1 MVRYILKRVLIFI
14 PVLWV
19 IATITFFMVRMAPGD
34 PFSDEKEMPEEVR
47 DRIKAYYGLDLPLI
61 QQYFIYLGVKSK
73 EVDKHRLRFG
83 VDENAKEYR
92 HEDANATLRVTSN
105 GGSIAVEKLKGQ
117 GVWYIRLVEHNA
129 TTATREVDVYRRG
142 ERSGLLQG
150 NLGPSFKHKGKSV
163 NDIIRGAFPRSLEL
177 GLYAMTIALLL
188 GITAGSIAALK
199 QNSILDYAPMSLAM
213 MGICLPTF
221 VMGPLLVLV
230 FGLWLEWFP
239 VAGWSAWGWEGF
251 SPEFPEGWPGDRV
264 LPACTLG
271 FFYAAMVA
279 RLTRGGMLETLSQ
292 DFIKTARA
300 KGLSETRV
308 VVKHALRGGI
318 LPTVSFL
325 GPAFAGI
332 ISGSFV
338 IETIFNIPGLGRH
351 FIEAALNRD
360 YTLVLGTVLFYA
372 TLILALNLIVDI
384 LQAWLNPRIRM
395 Q

>member
-1 MVRYILKRVLIFI
+1 MIRYLFKRLIIFV

-34 PFSDEKEMPEEVR
+34 PFSDEKEMTEEVR
-47 DRIKAYYGLDLPLI
+47 DRIKAYYGLDQPLGK
-61 QQYFIYLGVKSK
+61 QYLIYLGIMAK
-73 EVDKHRLRFG
+73 EVSKHRVTFATG
-83 VDENAKEYR
+83 ENAKEYR
-92 HEDANATLRVTSN
+92 REDVNATLRVTVS
-105 GGSIAVEKLKGQ
+105 GVVKTVQ
-117 GVWYIRLVEHNA
+117 GDSQWLTRPLDQNA
-129 TTATREVDVYRRG
+129 TSGVREVEVFRR

-150 NLGPSFKHKGKSV
+150 DLGPSFKHKGKSV
-163 NDIIRGAFPRSLEL
+163 NDIIRESFPKSLEL
-177 GLYAMTIALLL
+177 GLYSMAIALLL
-188 GITAGSIAALK
+188 GITAGAIAALK
-199 QNSILDYAPMSLAM
+199 QNTILDYAPMSFAM
-213 MGICLPTF
+213 VGICLPTF

-239 VAGWSAWGWEGF
+239 VAGWSAWGAEGF
-251 SPEFPEGWPGDRV
+251 FPEGWPGDRV
-264 LPACTLG
+264 LPSCTLG

-300 KGLSETRV
+300 KGLTETRV
-308 VVKHALRGGI
+308 VVKHALRGGL

-338 IETIFNIPGLGRH
+338 IETIFQIPGLGRH
-351 FIEAALNRD
+351 FIEAATNRD

-372 TLILALNLIVDI
+372 TLILMLNLIVDI
-384 LQAWLNPRIRM
+384 LQAWLNPRIRT

>member
-1 MVRYILKRVLIFI
+1 MLRYIFQRLIVFI

-19 IATITFFMVRMAPGD
+19 IATITFFMVRLAPGD

-47 DRIKAYYGLDLPLI
+47 ARIKAYYGLDQPLWK
-61 QQYFIYLGVKSK
+61 QYLIYLGVMAK
-73 EVDKHRLRFG
+73 EGDKHRVSFTSSE
-83 VDENAKEYR
+83 DTKEYR
-92 HEDANATLRVTSN
+92 REDVNATLCVTAA
-105 GGSIAVEKLKGQ
+105 GGVKTVQ
-117 GVWYIRLVEHNA
+117 GDSQWLARLVDQNA
-129 TTATREVDVYRRG
+129 TIGVLEVEVFRR

-150 NLGPSFKHKGKSV
+150 HLGPSFKHKGKNV
-163 NDIIRGAFPRSLEL
+163 NDIIREAFPKSLEL
-177 GLYAMTIALLL
+177 GLYAMAIALML
-188 GITAGSIAALK
+188 GIAAGSIAALK
-199 QNSILDYAPMSLAM
+199 QNSILDYTPMSLAM

-239 VAGWSAWGWEGF
+239 VAGWSAWSWEGF
-251 SPEFPEGWPGDRV
+251 FPEFPDGWPGDRV

-279 RLTRGGMLETLSQ
+279 RLTRGGMLETLNQ

-351 FIEAALNRD
+351 FIEAATNRD

-384 LQAWLNPRIRM
+384 LQAWLNPRMRI

>member
-1 MVRYILKRVLIFI
+1 MVRYIFKRLIVFI

-47 DRIKAYYGLDLPLI
+47 DRIKAYYGLDLPLR
-61 QQYFIYLGVKSK
+61 QQYLIYLGLKSK
-73 EVDKHRLRFG
+73 EADKHRVKLG
-83 VDENAKEYR
+83 ADENAREYR

-117 GVWYIRLVEHNA
+117 GVWHVRLIENNA
-129 TTATREVDVYRRG
+129 NTSTREVDVYRRG

-163 NDIIRGAFPRSLEL
+163 NDIIREAFPKSLEL
-177 GLYAMTIALLL
+177 GLYAMTIALLV
-188 GITAGSIAALK
+188 GIAVGSIAALK

-213 MGICLPTF
+213 LGICLPTF

-239 VAGWSAWGWEGF
+239 VAGWSAWGGAGF
-251 SPEFPEGWPGDRV
+251 FPEGWPNDRV

-279 RLTRGGMLETLSQ
+279 RLTRGGMLETLNQ

-351 FIEAALNRD
+351 FIEAATNRD

-384 LQAWLNPRIRM
+384 LQAWLNPRMRM

>member
-1 MVRYILKRVLIFI
+1 MFRYIFKRLIFFI

-34 PFSDEKEMPEEVR
+34 PFSDEKEMTEEVR
-47 DRIKAYYGLDLPLI
+47 DRIKAYYGLDQPLWK
-61 QQYFIYLGVKSK
+61 QYLIYLGVTAK
-73 EVDKHRLRFG
+73 EVDKHRVTFAFG
-83 VDENAKEYR
+83 EGSKEYR
-92 HEDANATLRVTSN
+92 REDVNATLRVT
-105 GGSIAVEKLKGQ
+105 
-117 GVWYIRLVEHNA
+117 
-129 TTATREVDVYRRG
+129 TTAEVKTVQGESQWLARTLGQTTTNGVRDIEVFRR

-150 NLGPSFKHKGKSV
+150 DLGPSFKHKGRSV
-163 NDIIRGAFPRSLEL
+163 NDIIRESFPKSLEL
-177 GLYAMTIALLL
+177 GLYSMAIALLL

-199 QNSILDYAPMSLAM
+199 RNTVLDYAPMSFAM
-213 MGICLPTF
+213 AGICLPTF

-230 FGLWLEWFP
+230 FGLWLEWLP
-239 VAGWSAWGWEGF
+239 VAGWSAWGGEGF
-251 SPEFPEGWPGDRV
+251 FPEGWPGDRV

-279 RLTRGGMLETLSQ
+279 RLTRGGMLETLGQ

-308 VVKHALRGGI
+308 VVKHALRGGL

-338 IETIFNIPGLGRH
+338 IETIFQIPGLGRH
-351 FIEAALNRD
+351 FIEAATNRD

-372 TLILALNLIVDI
+372 MLILMLNLIVDI
-384 LQAWLNPRIRM
+384 LQAWLNPRIRT

>member
-1 MVRYILKRVLIFI
+1 MFRYIFKRLIFFI

-34 PFSDEKEMPEEVR
+34 PFSDEKEMTEEVR
-47 DRIKAYYGLDLPLI
+47 DRIKAYYGLDQPLWK
-61 QQYFIYLGVKSK
+61 QYLIYLGVMAK
-73 EVDKHRLRFG
+73 EVDKHRVTFAPG
-83 VDENAKEYR
+83 EDAKEDR
-92 HEDANATLRVTSN
+92 REDVNATLRVTAA
-105 GGSIAVEKLKGQ
+105 GTVKTVQ
-117 GVWYIRLVEHNA
+117 GDSQWRARLADHNA
-129 TTATREVDVYRRG
+129 TTGVREVEVFRR

-150 NLGPSFKHKGKSV
+150 DLGPSFKHKGKSV
-163 NDIIRGAFPRSLEL
+163 NDIIRESFPKSLEL
-177 GLYAMTIALLL
+177 GLYSMAIALLL
-188 GITAGSIAALK
+188 GITAGAIAALK
-199 QNSILDYAPMSLAM
+199 QNTILDYAPMSFAM
-213 MGICLPTF
+213 AGICLPTF

-230 FGLWLEWFP
+230 FGLWLEWLP
-239 VAGWSAWGWEGF
+239 VAGWSAWGGEGF
-251 SPEFPEGWPGDRV
+251 FPEGWPGDRV

-300 KGLSETRV
+300 KGLTETRV
-308 VVKHALRGGI
+308 VVKHALRGGL

-338 IETIFNIPGLGRH
+338 IETIFQIPGLGRH
-351 FIEAALNRD
+351 FIEAATNRD

-372 TLILALNLIVDI
+372 TLILMLNLIVDI
-384 LQAWLNPRIRM
+384 LQAWLNPRIRT

>member
-1 MVRYILKRVLIFI
+1 MFRYIFKRLLIFI

-19 IATITFFMVRMAPGD
+19 IATVTFFMVRMAPGD
-34 PFSDEKEMPEEVR
+34 PFSDEKEMTEEVR
-47 DRIKAYYGLDLPLI
+47 ERIKAYYGLDQPLWK
-61 QQYFIYLGVKSK
+61 QYLIYLGAVPK
-73 EVDKHRLRFG
+73 EMDKHRVSFASG
-83 VDENAKEYR
+83 ESEKEYR
-92 HEDANATLRVTSN
+92 REDVNATLRVTATA
-105 GGSIAVEKLKGQ
+105 GVETVQ
-117 GVWYIRLVEHNA
+117 GDSQWLARSLEQSGTNTV
-129 TTATREVDVYRRG
+129 REVEVFRR

-163 NDIIRGAFPRSLEL
+163 NDIIRESFPNSLEL
-177 GLYAMTIALLL
+177 GLCSMAIALLL
-188 GITAGSIAALK
+188 GITAGAIAALK
-199 QNSILDYAPMSLAM
+199 QNTILDYAPMSIAM
-213 MGICLPTF
+213 VGICLPTF

-230 FGLWLEWFP
+230 FGLWLEWLP
-239 VAGWSAWGWEGF
+239 VAGWSPWGGDGF
-251 SPEFPEGWPGDRV
+251 FPEGWPGDRV

-300 KGLSETRV
+300 KGLTETRV
-308 VVKHALRGGI
+308 VVKHALRGGL

-338 IETIFNIPGLGRH
+338 IETIFSIPGLGRNL
-351 FIEAALNRD
+351 IEAAINVV

-372 TLILALNLIVDI
+372 TLILMLNLIVDI
-384 LQAWLNPRIRM
+384 LQAWLNPRIRT

>member
-1 MVRYILKRVLIFI
+1 MFRYIFKRLIFFI

-34 PFSDEKEMPEEVR
+34 PFSDEKEMTEEVR
-47 DRIKAYYGLDLPLI
+47 DRIKAYYGLDQPLWK
-61 QQYFIYLGVKSK
+61 QYLIYLGVTAK
-73 EVDKHRLRFG
+73 EVDKHRVTFAFG
-83 VDENAKEYR
+83 EGSKEYR
-92 HEDANATLRVTSN
+92 REDVNATLRVTTT
-105 GGSIAVEKLKGQ
+105 AEVKTVQ
-117 GVWYIRLVEHNA
+117 GDSQWLARSLDQNA
-129 TTATREVDVYRRG
+129 TSGVREVEVFRR

-150 NLGPSFKHKGKSV
+150 DLGPSFKHKGKSV
-163 NDIIRGAFPRSLEL
+163 NDIIRESFPKSLEL
-177 GLYAMTIALLL
+177 GLYSMAIALLL

-199 QNSILDYAPMSLAM
+199 RNTILDYAPMSFAM
-213 MGICLPTF
+213 AGICLPTF

-230 FGLWLEWFP
+230 FGLWLEWLP
-239 VAGWSAWGWEGF
+239 VAGWSAWGGEGF
-251 SPEFPEGWPGDRV
+251 FPEGWPGDRV

-308 VVKHALRGGI
+308 VVKHALRGGL

-338 IETIFNIPGLGRH
+338 IETIFQIPGLGRH
-351 FIEAALNRD
+351 FIEAATNRD

-372 TLILALNLIVDI
+372 TLILMLNLIVDI
-384 LQAWLNPRIRM
+384 LQAWLNPRIRT

>member
-1 MVRYILKRVLIFI
+1 MFRYIFKRLIFFI

-34 PFSDEKEMPEEVR
+34 PFSDEKEMTEEVR
-47 DRIKAYYGLDLPLI
+47 DRIKAYYGLDQPLWK
-61 QQYFIYLGVKSK
+61 QYLIYLGVMAK
-73 EVDKHRLRFG
+73 EVDKHRVTFAA
-83 VDENAKEYR
+83 D
-92 HEDANATLRVTSN
+92 EDAKKYRREDVNATLRVTAT
-105 GGSIAVEKLKGQ
+105 GAVKTVQ
-117 GVWYIRLVEHNA
+117 GNSQWLARSADQNA
-129 TTATREVDVYRRG
+129 PTDVREVEVFRR

-150 NLGPSFKHKGKSV
+150 DLGPSFKHKGKSV
-163 NDIIRGAFPRSLEL
+163 NDIIRESFPKSLEL
-177 GLYAMTIALLL
+177 GLYSMAIALLL
-188 GITAGSIAALK
+188 GITAGAIAALK
-199 QNSILDYAPMSLAM
+199 QNSILDYAPMSFAM
-213 MGICLPTF
+213 VGICLPTF

-230 FGLWLEWFP
+230 FGLWLQWFP
-239 VAGWSAWGWEGF
+239 VAGWSAWGGESF
-251 SPEFPEGWPGDRV
+251 FPEGWPGDRV

-308 VVKHALRGGI
+308 VVNHALRGGL

-338 IETIFNIPGLGRH
+338 IETIFSIPGLGRH
-351 FIEAALNRD
+351 FIEAATNRD

-372 TLILALNLIVDI
+372 TLILMLNLIVDI
-384 LQAWLNPRIRM
+384 LQAWLNPRIRT

>member
-1 MVRYILKRVLIFI
+1 MFRYIFKRLLIFI

-19 IATITFFMVRMAPGD
+19 IATVTFFMVRMAPGD
-34 PFSDEKEMPEEVR
+34 PFSDEKEMTEEVR
-47 DRIKAYYGLDLPLI
+47 ERIKAYYGLDQPLWK
-61 QQYFIYLGVKSK
+61 QYLIYLGAVPK
-73 EVDKHRLRFG
+73 EMDKHRVSFASG
-83 VDENAKEYR
+83 ESEKEYR
-92 HEDANATLRVTSN
+92 REDVNATLRVTATA
-105 GGSIAVEKLKGQ
+105 GVETVQ
-117 GVWYIRLVEHNA
+117 GDSQWLARSLEQSGTNTV
-129 TTATREVDVYRRG
+129 REVEVFRR

-163 NDIIRGAFPRSLEL
+163 NDIIRESFPNSLEL
-177 GLYAMTIALLL
+177 GLCSMAIALLL
-188 GITAGSIAALK
+188 GITAGAIAALK
-199 QNSILDYAPMSLAM
+199 QNTILDYAPMSIAM
-213 MGICLPTF
+213 VGICLPTF

-230 FGLWLEWFP
+230 FGLWLEWLP
-239 VAGWSAWGWEGF
+239 VAGWSPWGGDGF
-251 SPEFPEGWPGDRV
+251 FPEGWPGDRV

-300 KGLSETRV
+300 KGLTETRV
-308 VVKHALRGGI
+308 VVKHALRGGL

-338 IETIFNIPGLGRH
+338 IETIFSIPGLGRH
-351 FIEAALNRD
+351 FIEAAINRD

-372 TLILALNLIVDI
+372 TLILMLNLIVDI
-384 LQAWLNPRIRM
+384 LQAWLNPRIRT

>member
-1 MVRYILKRVLIFI
+1 MLRYIFKRLIFFI

-34 PFSDEKEMPEEVR
+34 PFSDEKEMTEEVR
-47 DRIKAYYGLDLPLI
+47 DRIKAYYGLDQPLGK
-61 QQYFIYLGVKSK
+61 QYLIYLGVMTK
-73 EVDKHRLRFG
+73 EVDKHRVTFASG
-83 VDENAKEYR
+83 EDAMEYR
-92 HEDANATLRVTSN
+92 REDVNATLRVTAT
-105 GGSIAVEKLKGQ
+105 GTVKTVQ
-117 GVWYIRLVEHNA
+117 GNSQWLARLADQNA
-129 TTATREVDVYRRG
+129 TTGVREVEVFRR

-150 NLGPSFKHKGKSV
+150 DLGPSFKHKGKSV
-163 NDIIRGAFPRSLEL
+163 NDIIRESFPKSLEL
-177 GLYAMTIALLL
+177 GLYSMAIALLL
-188 GITAGSIAALK
+188 GITAGAIAALK
-199 QNSILDYAPMSLAM
+199 RNTILDYAPMSFAM
-213 MGICLPTF
+213 AGICLPTF

-230 FGLWLEWFP
+230 FGLWLQWFP
-239 VAGWSAWGWEGF
+239 VAGWSAWGGESF
-251 SPEFPEGWPGDRV
+251 FPEGWPGDRV

-308 VVKHALRGGI
+308 VVKHALRGGL

-338 IETIFNIPGLGRH
+338 IETIFSIPGLGRH
-351 FIEAALNRD
+351 FIEAATNRD

-372 TLILALNLIVDI
+372 MLILMLNLIVDI
-384 LQAWLNPRIRM
+384 LQAWLNPRIRT

>member
-1 MVRYILKRVLIFI
+1 MFRYFFKRLIFFI

-19 IATITFFMVRMAPGD
+19 IATLTFFMVRMAPGD
-34 PFSDEKEMPEEVR
+34 PFSDEKEMTEEVR
-47 DRIKAYYGLDLPLI
+47 DRIKAYYGLDQPLWK
-61 QQYFIYLGVKSK
+61 QYLIYLGVMAK
-73 EVDKHRLRFG
+73 EVDKHRVTFAA
-83 VDENAKEYR
+83 D
-92 HEDANATLRVTSN
+92 EDAKKYRREDVNATLRVTAT
-105 GGSIAVEKLKGQ
+105 GAVKTVQ
-117 GVWYIRLVEHNA
+117 GNSQWLARSADQNA
-129 TTATREVDVYRRG
+129 TTGVREVEVFRR

-150 NLGPSFKHKGKSV
+150 DLGPSFKHKGKSV
-163 NDIIRGAFPRSLEL
+163 NDIIRESFPKSLEL
-177 GLYAMTIALLL
+177 GLYSMAIALLL
-188 GITAGSIAALK
+188 GITAGAIAALK
-199 QNSILDYAPMSLAM
+199 QNSILDYAPMSFAM
-213 MGICLPTF
+213 VGICLPTF

-230 FGLWLEWFP
+230 FGLWLQWFP
-239 VAGWSAWGWEGF
+239 VAGWSAWGGESF
-251 SPEFPEGWPGDRV
+251 FPEGWPGDRV

-308 VVKHALRGGI
+308 VVNHALRGGL

-338 IETIFNIPGLGRH
+338 IETIFSIPGLGRH
-351 FIEAALNRD
+351 FIEAATNRD

-372 TLILALNLIVDI
+372 TLILMLNLIVDI
-384 LQAWLNPRIRM
+384 LQAWLNPRIRT

>member
-1 MVRYILKRVLIFI
+1 MFPFIFRRLLLFI
-14 PVLWV
+14 PVLWD
-19 IATITFFMVRMAPGD
+19 IATITFFMVRLAPGD

-47 DRIKAYYGLDLPLI
+47 ARIKAQYGLDQPLHI
-61 QQYFIYLGVKSK
+61 QYGRYLLNL
-73 EVDKHRLRFG
+73 LRG
-83 VDENAKEYR
+83 D
-92 HEDANATLRVTSN
+92 
-105 GGSIAVEKLKGQ
+105 
-117 GVWYIRLVEHNA
+117 
-129 TTATREVDVYRRG
+129 
-142 ERSGLLQG
+142 
-150 NLGPSFKHKGKSV
+150 LGPSYKHIGTSV
-163 NDIIRGAFPRSLEL
+163 NTIIKEAFPKSLEL
-177 GLYAMTIALLL
+177 GLYAMAIALIL
-188 GITAGSIAALK
+188 GVTAGSLAALK

-213 MGICLPTF
+213 VGICLPTF

-239 VAGWSAWGWEGF
+239 VAGWSTWFGEGF
-251 SPEFPEGWPGDRV
+251 FPENWPQDRV

-271 FFYAAMVA
+271 FFYAAMIA

-300 KGLSETRV
+300 KGLTETRV
-308 VVKHALRGGI
+308 VLKHGLRGGI

-351 FIEAALNRD
+351 FIEAATNRD

-372 TLILALNLIVDI
+372 TLILMLNLLVDI
-384 LQAWLNPRIRM
+384 MQAWLNPRIRI